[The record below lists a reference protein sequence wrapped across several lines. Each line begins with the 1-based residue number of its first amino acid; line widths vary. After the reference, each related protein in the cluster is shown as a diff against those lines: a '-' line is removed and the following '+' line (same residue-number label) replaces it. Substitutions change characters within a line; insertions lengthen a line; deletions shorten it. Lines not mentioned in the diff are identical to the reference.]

1 MELQLT
7 QQACITGTHTDA
19 APVSAASTTAAKPS
33 EPNHVTVE
41 NGVETYSTG
50 ASGQN
55 ASSSS
60 SATAPIKMADL
71 PPAEPE
77 KEEEDDLSL
86 AVPEG
91 ARCKRRACGATWEG
105 ENVSRGDGENSK
117 CRYHPLGVS
126 LYLICHVGCSD
137 DPACLSRGDK
147 VQCLLSKTQ
156 SARVRRVYEDRGMQ
170 GGIPLVRWSKEG

>member
-1 MELQLT
+1 MQFQLT
-7 QQACITGTHTDA
+7 RQACTTGTHTDA

-86 AVPEG
+86 PVPEG
-91 ARCKRRACGATWEG
+91 ARCKRRACGAIWEG
-105 ENVSRGDGENSK
+105 ENVSRGDGEKSK
-117 CRYHPLGVS
+117 CRYHPSGVS
-126 LYLICHVGCSD
+126 DLSISVEVILTTSRSFMRGQSTMRAAQNAKCSS
-137 DPACLSRGDK
+137 LTS
-147 VQCLLSKTQ
+147 L
-156 SARVRRVYEDRGMQ
+156 
-170 GGIPLVRWSKEG
+170 